1 MNGSNVV
8 QQSRVFMRFS
18 AQRVSE
24 QVAIM
29 ATKNQG
35 FKAIVELCDNCGQET
50 SHEVSVEIRTES
62 KKQENAEFSREP
74 YRVSKCQRCGE
85 ETSQRMNNA

>member
-1 MNGSNVV
+1 
-8 QQSRVFMRFS
+8 
-18 AQRVSE
+18 
-24 QVAIM
+24 M

-35 FKAIVELCDNCGQET
+35 FSAITEQCDNCGRDT

-74 YRVSKCQRCGE
+74 YRVSRCQTCGE
-85 ETSQRMNNA
+85 EHSQRMNNA